1 MHLYLNFNRQ
11 KRCIACLWLLLTLAS
26 CKSRKSSDSGSDP
39 LKPSMDSSDISNPVL
54 QSEKPKFHSSS
65 WHQMQLYP
73 VLFRS
78 TLHNFETRSLSTKER
93 QFWMACL
100 IAFLFTPVF
109 RYIQSR
115 SLLMFL
121 FKLQSHS
128 PEAETMQFSVNLRE

>member
-65 WHQMQLYP
+65 WHQMRLYP
-73 VLFRS
+73 VLFCS
-78 TLHNFETRSLSTKER
+78 TLHNLETRSLSPKER

-115 SLLMFL
+115 SLKWRIFTTHTIFYHNIMAM
-121 FKLQSHS
+121 S
-128 PEAETMQFSVNLRE
+128 PV